1 MLKKLG
7 ALALGLALL
16 LAGCSKEKPTL
27 EARWQFVGA
36 DGLRTA
42 TAPLGVRA
50 MFAAP
55 RAAEIGDRLVTNV
68 TKEVG
73 KWLSGGTMV
82 DPAVDAAL
90 HPIVEDLLSHES
102 KGEIWRASNGERE
115 VVLAVKVTKERAD
128 IWVKAW
134 SEAWSKASSKKRV
147 ISVSADRGW
156 LFAVSDLD
164 AGLLPGLKKEVLDT
178 PPPHSLFSV
187 EGALASVP
195 KYKLEAINAKGKVKW
210 AGHFA
215 APSLQIQKLPEWSV
229 PTNIVRDPMIAFTA
243 LRGFSPLLFDQLGL
257 SDLLP
262 EEKPGQ
268 IFVWS
273 QPEIPFQS
281 GLAVEMTDPAR
292 FGARTA
298 NRLLPYF
305 QGRPDGTH
313 WNGQLFIDTN
323 TFVIRMM
330 DSLLAPALVPAKGE
344 GKRFSILAFAPPPR
358 SNSPPAPEL
367 LVELKKPGTVYYD
380 WEITSENA
388 EHWGGLLSSFDAIR
402 TLIPPGSKSPG
413 QQWLWGCSTNLGN
426 TITRVTQTTPGE
438 FDLVRNSDSGLS
450 AMELVLFSRWVDPP
464 QTIAE
469 RRRTHLIPAPHRPK

>member
-1 MLKKLG
+1 
-7 ALALGLALL
+7 
-16 LAGCSKEKPTL
+16 
-27 EARWQFVGA
+27 
-36 DGLRTA
+36 
-42 TAPLGVRA
+42 
-50 MFAAP
+50 
-55 RAAEIGDRLVTNV
+55 
-68 TKEVG
+68 
-73 KWLSGGTMV
+73 
-82 DPAVDAAL
+82 
-90 HPIVEDLLSHES
+90 
-102 KGEIWRASNGERE
+102 
-115 VVLAVKVTKERAD
+115 
-128 IWVKAW
+128 
-134 SEAWSKASSKKRV
+134 
-147 ISVSADRGW
+147 
-156 LFAVSDLD
+156 
-164 AGLLPGLKKEVLDT
+164 
-178 PPPHSLFSV
+178 
-187 EGALASVP
+187 
-195 KYKLEAINAKGKVKW
+195 
-210 AGHFA
+210 
-215 APSLQIQKLPEWSV
+215 
-229 PTNIVRDPMIAFTA
+229 
-243 LRGFSPLLFDQLGL
+243 
-257 SDLLP
+257 
-262 EEKPGQ
+262 
-268 IFVWS
+268 
-273 QPEIPFQS
+273 
-281 GLAVEMTDPAR
+281 MTDPAR